1 MAVAL
6 STVLAISLSF
16 HSLFALP
23 TAAWQPTRAKQNDV
37 PNLAPLVA
45 KKRAVLLVPGLW
57 LHPFQNERCLAPE
70 MHDWQRPYSK
80 LVKELS
86 PDFDVYA
93 FSFAQTVPL
102 DAVSLSTGM
111 RNQVAALKQA
121 GYREIILIGHSAG
134 GVIARQFVERF
145 PSTGVTKVIQ
155 VAAPN
160 RGSDY
165 ATISLGI
172 PKPQLP
178 FVKSLLPEFRKV
190 ATIRSPKLPND
201 LEFCCVV
208 CQGGNRQSDTIVE
221 FDSQWPEDLQK
232 QGIPAVMVAS
242 YHNESVKAEIPVKAI
257 GELAREKL
265 VRWSAEDVAT
275 AKKVVFQ
282 PIRSPSRGLGFVR
295 P

>member
-1 MAVAL
+1 MTI
-6 STVLAISLSF
+6 STVLAISFSF
-16 HSLFALP
+16 QPILALP
-23 TAAWQPTRAKQNDV
+23 TSVWQPSRPKQYEV
-37 PNLAPLVA
+37 ANLPPLVQ

-57 LHPFQNERCLAPE
+57 LHPFQNERCLLPE
-70 MHDWQRPYSK
+70 QHDWQRASGK
-80 LVKELS
+80 LVRELS

-93 FSFAQTVPL
+93 FGFAQTVPL

-111 RNQVAALKQA
+111 RNQVALLKQA
-121 GYREIILIGHSAG
+121 GYQEIILVGHSAG
-134 GVIARQFVERF
+134 GVISRQFVERF
-145 PSTGVTKVIQ
+145 PNSGVTKVIQ
-155 VAAPN
+155 VASPN

-190 ATIRSPKLPND
+190 SAIRAPKLPRD
-201 LEFCCVV
+201 LEFCCIV
-208 CQGGNRQSDTIVE
+208 CQGGNRHSDTIVE

-232 QGIPAVMVAS
+232 QGIPAVLVAS
-242 YHNESVKAEIPVKAI
+242 YHNESVKAEVPVKAI

-265 VRWSAEDVAT
+265 VRWSSEDVAT

-282 PIRSPSRGLGFVR
+282 AIKSPSRGLGFLR